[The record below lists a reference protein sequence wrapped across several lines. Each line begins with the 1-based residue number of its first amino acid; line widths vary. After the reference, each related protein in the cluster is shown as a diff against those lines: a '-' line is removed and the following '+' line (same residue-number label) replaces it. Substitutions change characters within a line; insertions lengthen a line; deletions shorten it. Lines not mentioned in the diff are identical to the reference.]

1 MLLYFGSAEVRLLV
15 RVRSRLRS
23 RARSRGKARFIGQ
36 NKSLRYLCARYDPL
50 ENAMSQNHKEPS
62 ALKSGHFALVMG
74 GKGWDGSYALLY
86 VNPEELLVQRTFI
99 LSGKIT

>member
-1 MLLYFGSAEVRLLV
+1 
-15 RVRSRLRS
+15 
-23 RARSRGKARFIGQ
+23 
-36 NKSLRYLCARYDPL
+36 
-50 ENAMSQNHKEPS
+50 MSQNHKEPS